1 MKTQVNLIERPA
13 LLVAVKTYK
22 NDYLLYN
29 ADTGELDLLVEYER
43 DNESTKDGNRT
54 CHYAVLY
61 TNNKSTVLV
70 TSYSFDELIYKVELF
85 IKTALRLEIIEAD
98 NRRLER

>member
-1 MKTQVNLIERPA
+1 MKAQINPTGRPA
-13 LLVAVKTYK
+13 LLVAIKTYK

-29 ADTGELDLLVEYER
+29 ADTGELDLLIEYER
-43 DNESTKDGNRT
+43 DTESTKDRNRA
-54 CHYAVLY
+54 CHYAIIY
-61 TNNKSTVLV
+61 TNNKSTVLA

-85 IKTALRLEIIEAD
+85 IKTALRLEIVEVD